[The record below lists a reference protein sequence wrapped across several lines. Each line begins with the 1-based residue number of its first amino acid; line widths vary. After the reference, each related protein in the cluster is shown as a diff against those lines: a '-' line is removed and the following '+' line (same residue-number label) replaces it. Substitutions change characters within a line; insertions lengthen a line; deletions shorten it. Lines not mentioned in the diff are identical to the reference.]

1 MKVGTAGGSPL
12 RSLCSDMP
20 EAIENRLLRGYNYQA
35 GHIVRINFYILA
47 AANFPKATKLRDRIC
62 IHPNHRVVRKNA
74 DYDTER
80 YRVSAR

>member
-1 MKVGTAGGSPL
+1 
-12 RSLCSDMP
+12 MP

-62 IHPNHRVVRKNA
+62 TYPNHRVVRKNA